1 MTMRPMMRSG
11 GLVGLLGLAAALGI
25 ACGSEEPPPHNTYP
39 EAKVRLDGVVWPD
52 YGPWPQLD
60 KGGTPNPDLPRKDG
74 GPPADGAPDATG
86 ADGAPPSCPGPTAA
100 KCAAACAGDE
110 ICTEAKGGTCVKQV
124 VLSGAATDKAVL
136 KEVAL
141 AYVNCFAKAPS
152 ADTLCYTFNT
162 CALTGSLTDQ
172 GVCDWVCNKS
182 GVSDFPTPAVS
193 DSAKSV
199 CGCGWTDKKRPDWK
213 VGSIIPGKKG
223 VICLGYDVV
232 SWWYDLLNVNDCQYW
247 PPT

>member
-1 MTMRPMMRSG
+1 MSELTRG
-11 GLVGLLGLAAALGI
+11 GLGLVFVLGVLVPGAG
-25 ACGSEEPPPHNTYP
+25 CGGEETPPHLTYP
-39 EAKVRLDGVVWPD
+39 EAKVKLDGVVWPD
-52 YGPWPQLD
+52 YGPWPPADLNKQPL
-60 KGGTPNPDLPRKDG
+60 PDLRGPDG
-74 GPPADGAPDATG
+74 GPPPDGAADAGTG
-86 ADGAPPSCPGPTAA
+86 DGSPTPSCPGPSAA
-100 KCAAACAGDE
+100 KCAAACAADE
-110 ICTEAKGGTCVKQV
+110 VCTEAKGGTCVKQV

-162 CALTGSLTDQ
+162 CALTGSLTDA

-182 GVSDFPTPAVS
+182 GVSDFPSSTVS
-193 DSAKSV
+193 ASAKSI

-213 VGSIIPGKKG
+213 IGSIIPGKKG
-223 VICLGYDVV
+223 VVCLGYDVV